1 MPPTPNSIATVGSWL
16 SMEIM
21 REMTNALEI
30 APYFNTSYNSELT
43 KDFPIGTSFQ
53 VPFPKQFVATNSLA
67 YTPQPIIDRTTTV
80 TVDQVSSVHFD
91 YDSVE
96 KALKLPRGEDRLRQT
111 LIRPAVNTI
120 RQDIESR
127 AALYAYLNTPN
138 VVGVLGTN
146 PSSFDTVYGA
156 AGQRLAELGYTGD
169 LAMFL
174 PPSVIRPLRNSAVSY
189 FNPSA
194 DLTAMWKKGT
204 IGEANGFETYQVNSL
219 YSHTAG
225 TWAGTV
231 EVLAAGQSGA
241 TLSLT
246 ATTGDTFKPGDV
258 FNIAGVYEVN
268 RWTRR
273 STGTLKQFTV
283 GGTATVTAASSAAT
297 IPIIPSIIGPGSPY
311 QNVDAL
317 PAAGADLT
325 LFPGTSSPNGKTG
338 TQGLA
343 MGRDAFALVGVRL
356 PQPKEGTVEITSQ
369 SRDPRTGISIAII
382 RDFDPILRRW
392 VNRIDTLYGFGNL
405 YNDMAAVRVLSA

>member
-1 MPPTPNSIATVGSWL
+1 
-16 SMEIM
+16 MESM
-21 REMTNALEI
+21 RELTNALEI
-30 APYFNTSYNSELT
+30 APYFNTDYNSELT
-43 KDFPIGTSFQ
+43 REFPIGTSFQ
-53 VPFPKQFVATNSLA
+53 IPFPKQFLATNSLA
-67 YTPQPIIDRTTTV
+67 YTPQPIIDRNTTV
-80 TVDQVSSVHFD
+80 TVDQVSAVHFD
-91 YDSVE
+91 WDSVE
-96 KALKLPRGEDRLRQT
+96 KALLMPRGEDKVRQQI
-111 LIRPAVNTI
+111 IRPAMNTI

-127 AALYAYLNTPN
+127 CALYAYLNTPN

-146 PSSFDTVYGA
+146 PSSFDAVFGA
-156 AGQRLAELGYTGD
+156 AGQRLAELGYKGD

-174 PPSVIRPLRNSAVSY
+174 SPGVIRPLRASAVSY

-231 EVLAAGQSGA
+231 EMASANQSGS

-246 ATTGDTFKPGDV
+246 ATTGDTFFPGDA

-268 RWTRR
+268 PMTRR
-273 STGTLKQFTV
+273 STGTLKQFVV

-297 IPIIPSIIGPGSPY
+297 IPIIPAIVGPGSPY
-311 QNVDAL
+311 QNVSAL
-317 PAAGADLT
+317 PANGADLT
-325 LFPGTSSPNGKTG
+325 LFPGTSSPNGKSG

-343 MGRDAFALVGVRL
+343 LGRDAFALVGVRL

-369 SRDPRTGISIAII
+369 ARDPRTGISVAVI

-392 VNRIDTLYGFGNL
+392 VNRLDTLYGFGNL
-405 YNDMAAVRVLSA
+405 YNDRAAVRVLGA